1 MTFGIFKIFRV
12 AKHNKYYI
20 LKGNC
25 MAENKKLS
33 VVTVPLKTEKWQ
45 EDILHKRFE
54 LCRKIYNNMLHYEIK
69 QLNKALHDKRYI
81 DAKKTIN
88 EVYKI
93 SDDKEKRARKQ
104 SEDYKQAVKVSNEV
118 LKEYG
123 LTEFGFIAESLR
135 QREIYKTNISSITA
149 QLSIG
154 KPLWSAMQKY
164 LFGNGKK
171 LHYKK
176 YGSWGSMASN
186 GKSGIRMVDKDGKT
200 LFCRERNQAV
210 WINMSVPKGKSLLM
224 PVMIDEK
231 DLYKI
236 EMLSRKI
243 KVVRI
248 IRKLC
253 GSKYKYFVQLTVEG
267 SPALKYDNNGNEKNP
282 VGKGKV
288 GIYIDT
294 TSVTLALEDG
304 NIKNISLQYNNDS
317 SEKIVNIQKYMDN
330 SRRAM
335 NPDNYNEDGTVKK
348 GIIEDGTRRKLY
360 WNESNGYKRAK
371 LELKNLFRIEAEK
384 RALERHIIANEILSY
399 GNEFIVN
406 NYLFQY
412 AAMRK
417 KVFNEN
423 TGQEEKR
430 KKAGAA
436 VGNNAPA
443 TLVSL
448 IEAKSGI
455 HVVEVDL
462 KDVDYSLQNYREY
475 YARKL
480 LEQIL

>member
-1 MTFGIFKIFRV
+1 
-12 AKHNKYYI
+12 
-20 LKGNC
+20 
-25 MAENKKLS
+25 MAEKKLMS
-33 VVTVPLKTEKWQ
+33 VVTLPLITEKWQ
-45 EDILHKRFE
+45 EDILQKRFE

-69 QLNKALHDKRYI
+69 QLNKATHDKRYM
-81 DAKKTIN
+81 DAKKIIN
-88 EVYKI
+88 EAYKI
-93 SDDKEKRARKQ
+93 DDDKEKRAKKQ
-104 SEDYKQAVKVSNEV
+104 SEEYKQAVMISNEV

-123 LTEFGFIAESLR
+123 LTEFGFIKEALR
-135 QREIYKTNISSITA
+135 QREIYKTNISSNIAT
-149 QLSIG
+149 LSIG

-176 YGSWGSMASN
+176 YNSWGSMASN
-186 GKSGIRMVDKDGKT
+186 GKSGIRMVDIHGKT
-200 LFCRERNQAV
+200 LSCRGSNQEV
-210 WINMSVPKGKSLLM
+210 WIKMSVPKGKTLLM
-224 PVMIDEK
+224 PIMIDEK

-243 KVVRI
+243 KVIRI

-253 GSKYKYFVQLTVEG
+253 GSKYKYYVQMTVEG
-267 SPALKYDNNGNEKNP
+267 APAIKYDNEGNEKNP

-288 GIYIDT
+288 GMYIDT

-304 NIKNISLQYNNDS
+304 TIKTISLQYDNKAF
-317 SEKIVNIQKYMDN
+317 EKIVQIQRYMDN

-348 GIIEDGTRRKLY
+348 GVTIDGKKRKLH
-360 WNESNGYKRAK
+360 WNESNGYKRARI
-371 LELKNLFRIEAEK
+371 ELKNLFRVEAEK
-384 RALERHIIANEILSY
+384 RTLERHIIANEILSY
-399 GNEFIVN
+399 GDTFVVN
-406 NYLFQY
+406 DYPFQY

-423 TGQEEKR
+423 SGQDEKR
-430 KKAGAA
+430 KKAGSA

-448 IEAKSGI
+448 IKTKSGI
-455 HVVEVDL
+455 SVNEIKL
-462 KDVDYSLQNYREY
+462 KDVDYSLENYKDY
-475 YARKL
+475 YAKKL